1 MNAWRMVVVST
12 ALVSVFAIGECQQQP
27 QQPEQGMCFQGI
39 HCSGSALRLLPT
51 WTATYPIVAP
61 AYAKTRSAMAKR
73 IGLGRKGRAGRKA
86 TGRRA

>member
-12 ALVSVFAIGECQQQP
+12 ALISVFAIAECQQQP

-51 WTATYPIVAP
+51 WTECKA
-61 AYAKTRSAMAKR
+61 
-73 IGLGRKGRAGRKA
+73 AGGKSWLSGA
-86 TGRRA
+86 ANYCTSFGVL